1 MSERT
6 TKTKWYNYVLNKYF
20 IVGLAFAVWMVFF
33 DQNSYL
39 LHKDLDDDI
48 VNLREERAYFKAEI
62 EKEQN
67 HLDRMEKDPREYERL
82 AREKYLMKKENE
94 DIFVIEKKDSLAY
107 E

>member
-1 MSERT
+1 MSEKT
-6 TKTKWYNYVLNKYF
+6 TKMKWYNYLLNKYF
-20 IVGLAFAVWMVFF
+20 IVGLAFVVWMVFF

-48 VNLREERAYFKAEI
+48 VNLREERAYFEAEI

-67 HLDRMEKDPREYERL
+67 HLDRMEQDPREYERL

-94 DIFVIEKKDSLAY
+94 DIFVIEKKDSLEY